1 MTTSESSNRRRFVV
15 IAMIALLA
23 IFLYVIHSLLLGVVG
38 GVLLWSMTGGIYGKF
53 LKWTR
58 NRKSLSSA
66 LSVVTVFVL
75 VVGPVASVLTIMA
88 GDVVEL
94 AGQGQNF
101 FHKFEPRLESLLSR
115 VTGSDGIELF
125 GYRIDAETVT
135 DKLESFAEGA
145 TTFLLDV
152 AKKTA
157 GGIAN
162 AVLLIFVMLYTLFF
176 CYIDGAEFMAWLKR
190 LLPLSPEQT
199 ETLFHNF
206 FTTSVTTLRTMGII
220 GVVQGIL
227 GGLAFWVC
235 GIPSPFFWTVLLVL
249 ATIVPA
255 VGAQIIL
262 MPAAIL
268 LLIFDQ
274 TWQGIALLLWS
285 WIVIANVDNFLRPYL
300 VRRAIN
306 LHELLVFLSTIGG
319 IAVFGFWGF
328 LIGPVIA
335 SLLKVLVEFYSSE
348 IGKPIND
355 LPN

>member
-1 MTTSESSNRRRFVV
+1 MTESTLTNRRRFVV
-15 IAMIALLA
+15 IAMFALLA
-23 IFLYVIHSLLLGVVG
+23 AFLYVIHSLLLGVVG
-38 GVLLWSMTGGIYGKF
+38 AVLLWSMTSGIYEKF

-94 AGQGQNF
+94 AGQGQEF
-101 FHKFEPRLESLLSR
+101 FHRLEPRLESLLSR

-135 DKLESFAEGA
+135 DKLESLAEGA

-157 GGIAN
+157 SGIAN
-162 AVLLIFVMLYTLFF
+162 AVMLIFVMLYTLFF
-176 CYIDGAEFMAWLKR
+176 CYIDGAEFLSWLKG
-190 LLPLSPEQT
+190 LLPLSREQS
-199 ETLFHNF
+199 ETLFRDF
-206 FTTSVTTLRTMGII
+206 FTTSLTTLKTLGII
-220 GVVQGIL
+220 GVVQGGL
-227 GGLAFWVC
+227 GGLAFWIC

-249 ATIVPA
+249 ATIIPV

-262 MPAAIL
+262 MPAAV
-268 LLIFDQ
+268 LLILFGQ
-274 TWQGIALLLWS
+274 TWQGIALFLWS
-285 WIVIANVDNFLRPYL
+285 WIVIANVDNLLRPYL
-300 VRRAIN
+300 VRRATN

-335 SLLKVLVEFYSSE
+335 SLLKVLIEFYSAELGSD
-348 IGKPIND
+348 KR
-355 LPN
+355 